1 MSMPKLQQAAAE
13 QPALRTFVD
22 LRKFAQDESQGIA
35 MPALSASGEDLF
47 LSRRRILDL
56 PPGPVTVGAISLE
69 AGSGA
74 VKFQPADEFIIVSE
88 GKLTLTQQDSTLV
101 LGRGKSVVLQHGARF
116 SWSAEGPV
124 SIIFMRYQ
132 GSKAGERGLVPISET
147 PSLEPSAPPSAE
159 LLLTPTPACRNYVDH
174 RSADGEFYCGTWDST
189 PYHRRAMSY
198 RHDELIHLLEGSFTF
213 EDEIGR
219 SSTFLPGDIV
229 LVARGAQ
236 CSWEH
241 REHVAKVYAI
251 YRPA

>member
-1 MSMPKLQQAAAE
+1 MSMSKLQQAAAE
-13 QPALRTFVD
+13 QPALHTFVD
-22 LRKFAQDESQGIA
+22 LRKFAQDESQGIPLTA
-35 MPALSASGEDLF
+35 SAGDDPF
-47 LSRRRILDL
+47 LASRRILDL

-69 AGSGA
+69 AGSGE
-74 VKFQPADEFIIVSE
+74 VKVQPADEFIIVSE
-88 GKLTLTQQDSTLV
+88 GNLTLTEQDSTLV

-124 SIIFMRYQ
+124 SVVFMRYQ

-213 EDEIGR
+213 EDETGR
-219 SSTFLPGDIV
+219 SSTFRPGDIV

-241 REHVAKVYAI
+241 KEHVAKVYAI

>member
-1 MSMPKLQQAAAE
+1 M
-13 QPALRTFVD
+13 
-22 LRKFAQDESQGIA
+22 RKFAQDESQGIPLTA
-35 MPALSASGEDLF
+35 SAGDDPF
-47 LSRRRILDL
+47 LASRRILDL

-69 AGSGA
+69 AGSGE
-74 VKFQPADEFIIVSE
+74 VKVQPADEFIIVSE
-88 GKLTLTQQDSTLV
+88 GNLTLTQQDSTLV

-116 SWSAEGPV
+116 SWSAEGAV
-124 SIIFMRYQ
+124 SVVFMRYQ
-132 GSKAGERGLVPISET
+132 DSKAGERGLVQISET

-213 EDEIGR
+213 EDETGR
-219 SSTFLPGDIV
+219 SSTFRPGDIV

-241 REHVAKVYAI
+241 KEHVAKVYAI